1 MGEDK
6 WSRYLGGVLAK
17 RLDLDLREGYL
28 KMTLRH
34 LG

>member
-17 RLDLDLREGYL
+17 GLDVGFERGVFKDDS
-28 KMTLRH
+28 
-34 LG
+34 